1 MKTKEN
7 VRISKNCLKKTKRF
21 QKKVIILIFCV
32 IQKEIQKK
40 KKKVGSN
47 KRGD

>member
-21 QKKVIILIFCV
+21 QKKSYYTNLLSNS
-32 IQKEIQKK
+32 EGNTKK
-40 KKKVGSN
+40 NLGSN
-47 KRGD
+47 KRDD